1 MSLPHLGNDPIPAG
15 PDSRKKGPLSTYLS
29 PEAETRPRDLFAKGR
44 PHTLFCSNCMNSEH
58 RWSVPTS
65 NIIIPTKD
73 HYHSLSS
80 PPFSHFTSLAM
91 NTQMDV
97 SVVGEF
103 WPKASDTFHV
113 PVRVHNSAQAPV
125 DRRRERSGPPTNG
138 RIEVIH
144 K

>member
-1 MSLPHLGNDPIPAG
+1 MS
-15 PDSRKKGPLSTYLS
+15 LSTYLS
-29 PEAETRPRDLFAKGR
+29 PEAETKLRDLFVKRR
-44 PHTLFCSNCMNSEH
+44 PQARVYLNFMNAEG

-65 NIIIPTKD
+65 NIIIPTTD

-97 SVVGEF
+97 SVVAEF
-103 WPKASDTFHV
+103 WPKSSDTFHV

-125 DRRRERSGPPTNG
+125 DRRREKSGPPTNG